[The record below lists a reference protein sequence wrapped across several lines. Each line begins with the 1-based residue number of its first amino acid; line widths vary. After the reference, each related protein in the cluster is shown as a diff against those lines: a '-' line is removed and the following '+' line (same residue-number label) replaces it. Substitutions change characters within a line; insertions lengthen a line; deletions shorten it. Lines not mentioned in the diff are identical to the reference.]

1 MWVCTIRA
9 HVGCWQASFTR
20 SVSTWLSPRL
30 LIDLQLERNLFQNNM
45 PKVQLDTSPPTSPHT
60 ILTPSAFSYVP
71 ELAWMLWPSF
81 SLIWAVPQNIP
92 LLLEGHPSLKLRDGE
107 KTVMQMEAQTLIY
120 NWNILLLSPL
130 YLGKTY
136 PEKHIHYNIR
146 SLGQK
151 IVDFFWWRNF

>member
-1 MWVCTIRA
+1 
-9 HVGCWQASFTR
+9 
-20 SVSTWLSPRL
+20 
-30 LIDLQLERNLFQNNM
+30 
-45 PKVQLDTSPPTSPHT
+45 
-60 ILTPSAFSYVP
+60 
-71 ELAWMLWPSF
+71 MLWPSF

-151 IVDFFWWRNF
+151 IVDFFGGGIFKTVSDCKLFYSNPAILQILCAVPIIV